1 MTAEAKEL
9 YFYIKNRTPFMNELE
24 VIAAKKCHASASLI
38 NLIGSAMRQYIK
50 NYCSK
55 GKSPFSYE
63 DVRAVHDKLYE
74 ELLNSKPITKAQAR
88 EFYGDLCRTFNGN
101 ANRTSLGAASIILI
115 AERMNIT
122 IDRASELCQALID
135 YRITERQGGMIVI

>member
-1 MTAEAKEL
+1 MTPEAKEL

-24 VIAAKKCHASASLI
+24 VIAAKRCHASASLI

-50 NYCSK
+50 DYCSK

-63 DVRAVHDKLYE
+63 DVREVHDKLYE
-74 ELLNSKPITKAQAR
+74 ELLSSKPITEVQAR

-101 ANRTSLGAASIILI
+101 VNRTSQGVASVIMI
-115 AERMNIT
+115 ADRMNIT
-122 IDRASELCQALID
+122 VDRASELCQALID
-135 YRITERQGGMIVI
+135 YRITEQQGGMIVV